1 MDNDIATFL
10 AFTGTEDSATAKRFL
25 DITGNNVEY
34 AVQLFLESGAT
45 GGAPSNNDED
55 VAQRLQQEAYQ
66 ENVREADTSVHR
78 HETLM
83 DSFSGFGMPNMD
95 RPQDIFGTGR
105 VGVFNQR
112 FDVEEDFDDDD
123 DEDDDYGEPRV
134 VELDDDDDDDVVVN
148 DDDEDVIDVDEE
160 SPRPNNRRSRARHD
174 RLAELTSTQRRL
186 AQLFKPPFDLIE
198 RTNLDGAKLKGR
210 SEKKWIL
217 VNIQDQ
223 SEFQCQVLNRDFWSQ
238 PNIKN
243 TVKENFIFLQYQH
256 DSPNGESY
264 SNFYHVD
271 GYPHI
276 SILDP
281 LTGERVKKWTDGEVP
296 KVDDWLSDVELFL
309 EKFSLH
315 PNSNNP
321 TVEHDVKFD
330 PDAMTEEQQIEYA
343 MKQSV
348 ANKGTNA
355 DDAINVDGD
364 DDDDID
370 AKTSTETQ
378 NNTSDPFD
386 NIQPQDHSEP
396 SSQPQTR
403 IQFRFPNGKRLIH
416 KFNPADDTILTIYGW
431 LKFVLKNAE
440 ESAYGISSDD
450 KFTLSSVG
458 KPRLL
463 DILNE
468 SIENA
473 GLKNASILL
482 EKD

>member
-10 AFTGTEDSATAKRFL
+10 AFTGTEDSETAKRFL
-25 DITGNNVEY
+25 DIAGNNVEY
-34 AVQLFLESGAT
+34 AVQLFMESGAT
-45 GGAPSNNDED
+45 GGAPANTNDED

-66 ENVREADTSVHR
+66 ENVREADSNVHR

-95 RPQDIFGTGR
+95 RPQDIFGGGR

-112 FDVEEDFDDDD
+112 FDVDEF
-123 DEDDDYGEPRV
+123 DEDYDDNEDSDDEPRV
-134 VELDDDDDDDVVVN
+134 VELDEDEEHE
-148 DDDEDVIDVDEE
+148 DDDEDNVINIDEDF
-160 SPRPNNRRSRARHD
+160 PRPINRRSRARQD

-238 PNIKN
+238 PSIKQI
-243 TVKENFIFLQYQH
+243 VKENFLFLQYQH

-264 SNFYHVD
+264 TNFYHLD
-271 GYPHI
+271 AYPHI

-281 LTGERVKKWTDGEVP
+281 LTGERVRRWTDGEVP
-296 KVDDWLSDVELFL
+296 KVEDWLSDVELFL
-309 EKFSLH
+309 EKFSLE
-315 PNSNNP
+315 PGSNNP
-321 TVEHDVKFD
+321 TVKHEAKID
-330 PDAMTEEQQIEYA
+330 PDAMSEEQQIEFA

-348 ANKGTNA
+348 AENKGKDPENA
-355 DDAINVDGD
+355 IEIDEDDTDNLPD
-364 DDDDID
+364 
-370 AKTSTETQ
+370 KQSSTTEQ
-378 NNTSDPFD
+378 ISDPFQA
-386 NIQPQDHSEP
+386 IEP
-396 SSQPQTR
+396 VEHTEPTANPTTR

-416 KFNPADDTILTIYGW
+416 KFNPETDTVLTIYQW
-431 LKFVLKNAE
+431 LKSVLLNSQDE
-440 ESAYGISSDD
+440 EYGIGSQDR
-450 KFTLSSVG
+450 FVLSSVG
-458 KPRLL
+458 KPRLI
-463 DILNE
+463 DILDD
-468 SIENA
+468 SIEKA